1 MKTKEI
7 RKKNSEECFKTLAE
21 KKKRLHDVRFA
32 GANMKSKNTKE
43 AANLRKDIAKI
54 KTILKEIKEDDK

>member
-7 RKKNSEECFKTLAE
+7 RKKNIQECLKLLAE
-21 KKKRLHDVRFA
+21 KKKRLHDVRF
-32 GANMKSKNTKE
+32 GGSSGKTKNTKE

-54 KTILKEIKEDDK
+54 KTILKETKEDDK

>member
-7 RKKNSEECFKTLAE
+7 RKKNREESFKVLAE

-32 GANMKSKNTKE
+32 GGNAKSKNTKE
-43 AANLRKDIAKI
+43 AVNLRKDIAKI
-54 KTILKEIKEDDK
+54 KTILNETKEDDK